1 MQNKK
6 MQIPLLFENKA
17 ECCGCLACM
26 AICSKNA
33 ITMERDIEGFEY
45 PVVNEESCVRC
56 YLCLKVCPLKKG

>member
-17 ECCGCLACM
+17 ECCGCFACM

-33 ITMERDIEGFEY
+33 ITMERDIE
-45 PVVNEESCVRC
+45 
-56 YLCLKVCPLKKG
+56 